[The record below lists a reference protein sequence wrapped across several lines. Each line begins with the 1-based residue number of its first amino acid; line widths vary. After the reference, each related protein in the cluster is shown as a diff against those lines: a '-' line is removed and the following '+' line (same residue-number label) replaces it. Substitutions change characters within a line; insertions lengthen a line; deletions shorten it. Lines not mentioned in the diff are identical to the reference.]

1 MAPIKFVV
9 CANNHHATSTQAF
22 SLPSGGKPLIQYI
35 HGLYY
40 FEHYRAHFAF
50 LGQVPAITQDV
61 YTGLLMFIYFNIY
74 LSMNFIMGAE
84 PRVEL
89 GLLGYEPS

>member
-1 MAPIKFVV
+1 VAPIKFVV
-9 CANNHHATSTQAF
+9 CANNHHATSTQAIP
-22 SLPSGGKPLIQYI
+22 LPSGGKPLIQYI

-61 YTGLLMFIYFNIY
+61 CTGLSTLMHF
-74 LSMNFIMGAE
+74 SMNKDN
-84 PRVEL
+84 
-89 GLLGYEPS
+89 